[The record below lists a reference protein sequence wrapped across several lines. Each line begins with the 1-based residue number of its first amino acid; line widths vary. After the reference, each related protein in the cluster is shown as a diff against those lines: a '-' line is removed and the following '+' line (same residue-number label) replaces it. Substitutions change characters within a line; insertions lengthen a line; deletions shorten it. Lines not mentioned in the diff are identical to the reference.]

1 MRTQTRALLAV
12 AFAALLVMSSV
23 GAVAVGSSS
32 LSALNGT
39 QEQDNLESADEI
51 YVEDDGD
58 AVLVYRDDTSET
70 GTGHYG
76 ADLSEGLFHVFLN
89 DTMDEA
95 PEDNFS
101 GDASFELTPESMTG
115 DGSFAMDTPD
125 SIEDLSFEASGEQTR
140 ENAQGSV
147 SFDGTFTGESSTTET
162 GTSML
167 ESLSTEG
174 SMTTT
179 GSSFATEGSVS
190 ATFGEDP
197 GVDEMHFAFTL
208 EEREDSYVLS
218 GEQDYVVGSYSAD
231 SWNTRESARR
241 SLESQFGA
249 VARQLDGDV
258 SVTVDS
264 HSFDSDTNRVDV
276 SYTVEFT
283 GVDEAVSEQLTN
295 ALASSQQMDLSES
308 EAADLA
314 ERLQSVEL
322 TELSASVDVT
332 SEEASASW
340 SVQID
345 DYDEASLAMLDIM
358 ESSEMSSEQLNLEES
373 RARIEAQ
380 TAADLQQEFTWS
392 GSLSSPDQDT
402 AEVEFSADYAT
413 ENWATYVDELESRD
427 VEWSGSTEFSAN
439 AQTEGGELTADMSAT
454 FSQDE
459 LVSGAIDSMLQS
471 SEGAGS
477 DQSRAMLEAFQRSE
491 FETAKMDVSMEDRTV
506 TFEAGAS
513 FDNVSAFRDVM
524 AEEYGGNLSVASA
537 YGELSGDESVTYV
550 RLSGAV
556 SGDAGESDVREL
568 AVVGAETDVYMP
580 GDWDPDEKEFPEM
593 DTQEARNYLN
603 VDDDGGGLLG
613 GMPGFG
619 PAVALVALVAL
630 ALFGRRRAE

>member
-1 MRTQTRALLAV
+1 MRTHSRALLAL
-12 AFAALLVMSSV
+12 ALAALLVTSTV
-23 GAVAVGSSS
+23 GAVAVGGSS
-32 LSALNGT
+32 LSALNDT
-39 QEQDNLESADEI
+39 QEQDDLESADEI

-58 AVLVYRDDTSET
+58 AVLVYRDDTSGS

-95 PEDNFS
+95 PEDNVS

-125 SIEDLSFEASGEQTR
+125 SIEDLSFDASAEQTR

-147 SFDGTFTGESSTTET
+147 SFDGTFTSESGTAST
-162 GTSML
+162 GTSMV

-179 GSSFATEGSVS
+179 GSTFSTDGSVS
-190 ATFGEDP
+190 ATFSEDP
-197 GVDEMHFAFTL
+197 GVDEMQFAFTL

-241 SLESQFGA
+241 SLESQFGL

-258 SVTVDS
+258 SVTVES
-264 HSFDSDTNRVDV
+264 HSFDSDTNRVDMA
-276 SYTVEFT
+276 YTVEFT
-283 GVDEAVSEQLTN
+283 GVDEAVSEQLTTS
-295 ALASSQQMDLSES
+295 LASSQQMNLSES
-308 EAADLA
+308 EAEELA
-314 ERLQSVEL
+314 ERIQSVEL

-358 ESSEMSSEQLNLEES
+358 AASEMSSEQLNLEES

-380 TAADLQQEFTWS
+380 SAADLQRTYTWS
-392 GSLSSPDQDT
+392 GSVSSPDGNT
-402 AEVEFSADYAT
+402 AEVEFSADYGT
-413 ENWATYVDELESRD
+413 ENWATYVEELESRG
-427 VEWSGSTEFSAN
+427 VEWSGSTEFSAS
-439 AQTEGGELTADMSAT
+439 ARTENGELTAEMSAT
-454 FSQDE
+454 FAQEE

-471 SEGAGS
+471 SEGTGS
-477 DQSRAMLEAFQRSE
+477 DQSRAMLEAFQQSE

-513 FDNVSAFRDVM
+513 FDNVSAFRDVLE
-524 AEEYGGNLSVASA
+524 EEYGDDINVASA
-537 YGELSGDESVTYV
+537 YGEMDDGESVSYV

-556 SGDAGESDVREL
+556 SGDASESDVREL
-568 AVVGAETDVYMP
+568 AVVGDETEVFMP
-580 GDWDPDEKEFPEM
+580 GDWDPDEREFPEM

>member
-1 MRTQTRALLAV
+1 MRTQTRALLAL
-12 AFAALLVMSSV
+12 ALAALLVTSSV
-23 GAVAVGSSS
+23 GAVAVGGSS

-39 QEQDNLESADEI
+39 QEQDDLESADEI

-58 AVLVYRDDTSET
+58 AVLVYREDTSGT

-101 GDASFELTPESMTG
+101 GEASFELTPESMTG
-115 DGSFAMDTPD
+115 DGAFSMDTPD
-125 SIEDLSFEASGEQTR
+125 SVEDLSFEASGEQTR

-147 SFDGTFTGESSTTET
+147 SLDGTFTSESGTAST
-162 GTSML
+162 GTSMV
-167 ESLSTEG
+167 ESVSTEG

-179 GSSFATEGSVS
+179 GSTFSTDGSVS
-190 ATFGEDP
+190 ATFSEDP
-197 GVDEMHFAFTL
+197 GMDEMHFAFTL

-241 SLESQFGA
+241 SLEAQFGV
-249 VARQLDGDV
+249 VARQLDGEV

-264 HSFDSDTNRVDV
+264 HSFDSDTNRVDM

-283 GVDEAVSEQLTN
+283 GVDEAVSEQLTT

-308 EAADLA
+308 EAEDLA
-314 ERLQSVEL
+314 QRLQSVEL
-322 TELSASVDVT
+322 TELSTTVDVT

-345 DYDEASLAMLDIM
+345 NYDEASLAMLDIA
-358 ESSEMSSEQLNLEES
+358 EASEMNSSQMNLEDT

-380 TAADLQQEFTWS
+380 QAADLTQEYTWN
-392 GSLSSPDQDT
+392 GSVSSPDQST
-402 AEVEFSADYAT
+402 AEVQFAADYRT
-413 ENWATYVDELESRD
+413 ENWGSYVEELESRG
-427 VEWSGSTEFSAN
+427 VEWSGDTEFSAS
-439 AQTEGGELTADMSAT
+439 ARTENGELTAEMSAT
-454 FSQDE
+454 FSQEE

-471 SEGAGS
+471 SEGTGS
-477 DQSRAMLEAFQRSE
+477 DQSRAMLEAFQQSE

-506 TFEAGAS
+506 SFEAGAS

-524 AEEYGGNLSVASA
+524 QDEYGKDLSVESA
-537 YGELSGDESVTYV
+537 YGELTGDESVTYV

-556 SGDAGESDVREL
+556 SGDASESDVREL
-568 AVVGAETDVYMP
+568 AVVGDETDVHMP
-580 GDWDPDEKEFPEM
+580 GDWDPDEKDFPEM
-593 DTQEARNYLN
+593 DTQEARNYLS

>member
-12 AFAALLVMSSV
+12 AFAALLVTSTV
-23 GAVAVGSSS
+23 GAVAVGGSS

-39 QEQDNLESADEI
+39 QEQDELESADEI

-58 AVLVYRDDTSET
+58 AVLVYREDGAGS
-70 GTGHYG
+70 GNGHYG

-125 SIEDLSFEASGEQTR
+125 SIEDLSFTASGEQTR

-147 SFDGTFTGESSTTET
+147 TFDGTFTSESGTTST

-179 GSSFATEGSVS
+179 GSSFSTAGSVS

-241 SLESQFGA
+241 SLESQFGL

-258 SVTVDS
+258 SVTVES
-264 HSFDSDTNRVDV
+264 HSFDSDTNRVDMA
-276 SYTVEFT
+276 YTVEFT
-283 GVDEAVSEQLTN
+283 GVDEAVSEQLTTS
-295 ALASSQQMDLSES
+295 LASSRQMNLSES
-308 EAADLA
+308 EAEDLA
-314 ERLQSVEL
+314 ERIQSVEL

-345 DYDEASLAMLDIM
+345 NYDEASLAMLDIM
-358 ESSEMSSEQLNLEES
+358 EASEMSSEQLNLEES

-380 TAADLQQEFTWS
+380 SAADLQRTYTWS

-402 AEVEFSADYAT
+402 AEVDFSADYET
-413 ENWATYVDELESRD
+413 ENWETYVEELESRG
-427 VEWSGSTEFSAN
+427 VEWSGNTEFSAS
-439 AQTEGGELTADMSAT
+439 AQTENGELTADMSAT
-454 FSQDE
+454 FSQEE

-471 SEGAGS
+471 SEGTGS
-477 DQSRAMLEAFQRSE
+477 DQSRAMLEAFQQSE
-491 FETAKMDVSMEDRTV
+491 FETARMDVSMQDRTV

-513 FDNVSAFRDVM
+513 FDNVSAFRDVLE
-524 AEEYGGNLSVASA
+524 EEYGGNLSVASA

-556 SGDAGESDVREL
+556 SGDASESDVREL
-568 AVVGAETDVYMP
+568 SVVGDETDVYMP
-580 GDWDPDEKEFPEM
+580 GDWDPDEKDFPEM
-593 DTQEARNYLN
+593 DTQEARTYLN

>member
-1 MRTQTRALLAV
+1 MRTQSRALLAL
-12 AFAALLVMSSV
+12 ALAALLVTSSV
-23 GAVAVGSSS
+23 GAVAVGGSS

-39 QEQDNLESADEI
+39 QEQDDLESADEI
-51 YVEDDGD
+51 YVEDNGD
-58 AVLVYRDDTSET
+58 AVLVYRDDASGT

-76 ADLSEGLFHVFLN
+76 ADLSEGLMHVFLN

-101 GDASFELTPESMTG
+101 GEASFELTPESMTG
-115 DGSFAMDTPD
+115 DGAFSVDTPD
-125 SIEDLSFEASGEQTR
+125 SIEDLSFKASGEQTR

-147 SFDGTFTGESSTTET
+147 SFDGTFTSESGTAST
-162 GTSML
+162 GTSMV
-167 ESLSTEG
+167 ESVSTEG

-179 GSSFATEGSVS
+179 GSAFSTDGSVS
-190 ATFGEDP
+190 ATFSEDP

-241 SLESQFGA
+241 SLEAQFGV
-249 VARQLDGDV
+249 VARQLDGEV

-264 HSFDSDTNRVDV
+264 HSFDSETNRVDM

-283 GVDEAVSEQLTN
+283 GVDEAVSEQLTTS
-295 ALASSQQMDLSES
+295 LASSQQMDLSES
-308 EAADLA
+308 EAEDLA
-314 ERLQSVEL
+314 QRLQSVEM
-322 TELSASVDVT
+322 TELSATVDVT

-345 DYDEASLAMLDIM
+345 NYDEASTAMLDIA
-358 ESSEMSSEQLNLEES
+358 EASEMNSSQMNLEDA
-373 RARIEAQ
+373 RARLKAQ
-380 TAADLQQEFTWS
+380 QAADLTSEFTWS
-392 GSLSSPDQDT
+392 GSVSSPDQNT
-402 AEVEFSADYAT
+402 AAVKFSADYET
-413 ENWATYVDELESRD
+413 ENWGNYVEELESRG
-427 VEWSGSTEFSAN
+427 VEWSGNTEFSAS
-439 AQTEGGELTADMSAT
+439 AQTENGELSAEMSAT
-454 FSQDE
+454 FSQEE

-471 SEGAGS
+471 SEGTGS
-477 DQSRAMLEAFQRSE
+477 DQSRAMLDAFQQSE

-513 FDNVSAFRDVM
+513 FDNVSAFRDVL
-524 AEEYGGNLSVASA
+524 EDEYGKDLSIESA
-537 YGELSGDESVTYV
+537 YGELSGDGGATYV

-556 SGDAGESDVREL
+556 SGDASESDVREL
-568 AVVGAETDVYMP
+568 AVVGEDTEVFMP
-580 GDWDPDEKEFPEM
+580 GDWDPDEQDFPEM
-593 DTQEARNYLN
+593 DAQEARNYLS
-603 VDDDGGGLLG
+603 VDNDGGGLLG

>member
-1 MRTQTRALLAV
+1 MRTHSRALLAV
-12 AFAALLVMSSV
+12 ALAALLVTSSV
-23 GAVAVGSSS
+23 GAVAVGGSS

-39 QEQDNLESADEI
+39 QEQDDLESADEI

-58 AVLVYRDDTSET
+58 AVLVYRDDASGT

-95 PEDNFS
+95 PDGNLS

-115 DGSFAMDTPD
+115 DGSFAMDTPE
-125 SIEDLSFEASGEQTR
+125 SIEDLSFEASAEQTR

-147 SFDGTFTGESSTTET
+147 SFDGTFTSKTESVSM
-162 GTSML
+162 GTQIV

-179 GSSFATEGSVS
+179 GSSFSSEGSVS

-197 GVDEMHFAFTL
+197 GVDEMHVAFTL

-241 SLESQFGA
+241 SLEAQFGV

-264 HSFDSDTNRVDV
+264 HSFDSATNRVDM

-283 GVDEAVSEQLTN
+283 GVDEAVSEQLTSS
-295 ALASSQQMDLSES
+295 LVSSQQMDLTES
-308 EAADLA
+308 EAEALA
-314 ERLQSVEL
+314 ERIQSVEL

-345 DYDEASLAMLDIM
+345 NYDEASLAMLDIA
-358 ESSEMSSEQLNLEES
+358 EASEMDSEELNLEES

-380 TAADLQQEFTWS
+380 SAADLQRTVTWS
-392 GSLSSPDQDT
+392 GSVASPDAST
-402 AEVEFSADYAT
+402 AEVEFAADYET
-413 ENWATYVDELESRD
+413 ENWGTYVEELESRG
-427 VEWSGSTEFSAN
+427 VEWSGSTEFAAS
-439 AQTEGGELTADMSAT
+439 AQTEDGELTAEMSAT

-471 SEGAGS
+471 SEGSGS
-477 DQSRAMLEAFQRSE
+477 DQSRAMLEAFQQSE
-491 FETAKMDVSMEDRTV
+491 FETARMDVSMEDRTV

-513 FDNVSAFRDVM
+513 FDNVSAFRD
-524 AEEYGGNLSVASA
+524 AFAAEYGEDLNVASA
-537 YGELSGDESVTYV
+537 YGEMEDGESVSYV

-556 SGDAGESDVREL
+556 SDDASESDVREL
-568 AVVGAETDVYMP
+568 AVVDDETDVYMP
-580 GDWDPDEKEFPEM
+580 GDWDPDEQEFPEM
-593 DTQEARNYLN
+593 DTQEARNYLG